1 MSSNNRKRTLY
12 SPATI
17 AATAFNLPIMVIAGV
32 IIGYFLSVDQN
43 PPLREVIQIGTPI
56 LFFIIAMFELY
67 YTTNK
72 RQMRL
77 VHSKSSS
84 KRLVDLILENDKEF
98 TEEE

>member
-1 MSSNNRKRTLY
+1 MSSKNRKRTLY
-12 SPATI
+12 TPASI
-17 AATAFNLPIMVIAGV
+17 AASAFNLPVMVIAGV

-43 PPLREVIQIGTPI
+43 TPIREVIQIGIPI

-67 YTTNK
+67 YTINK
-72 RQMRL
+72 RQMSQ

-84 KRLVDLILENDKEF
+84 KRLIDLILEDKNGS